1 MPGVIVCDTSCLI
14 LFHKIGEMD
23 LLEKLFGRVTVT
35 KTVVKE
41 FNQRIPDWID
51 VVEPAKDIQ
60 KGLAGYLD
68 SGEASAIAM
77 AAEHP
82 DSLLIID
89 ETKGRKAAKELG
101 ISVTG
106 SLGVLI
112 TAKEKGHLQ
121 AIKPVLEKIRQT
133 NFRIS
138 QELIELVLERVNE
151 S

>member
-51 VVEPAKDIQ
+51 VVEPTTHIQ
-60 KGLAGYLD
+60 KRLAGYLY
-68 SGEASAIAM
+68 SGEASAIAL

-82 DSLLIID
+82 GFTSD
-89 ETKGRKAAKELG
+89 
-101 ISVTG
+101 
-106 SLGVLI
+106 
-112 TAKEKGHLQ
+112 H
-121 AIKPVLEKIRQT
+121 
-133 NFRIS
+133 
-138 QELIELVLERVNE
+138 
-151 S
+151 